1 MSQPVVLL
9 STCGDEIKAQAI
21 ATYLIEQRLAAC
33 VNLVTGVKSTYRWD
47 GEIRTDS
54 EVLLVIKS
62 QRDQVQSIKQVLVE
76 LSGYELPE
84 LIAMEIVDGSQH
96 YLDWLTVE
104 SRQPN
109 VETSS
114 E

>member
-1 MSQPVVLL
+1 MSQPVVLF
-9 STCGDEIKAQAI
+9 STCSDEAKAQAI
-21 ATYLIEQRLAAC
+21 ATLLVEQRLAAC
-33 VNLVTGVKSTYRWD
+33 VNIVNGIKSTYRWE
-47 GEIRTDS
+47 GVIRTDN
-54 EVLLVIKS
+54 EVLLIIKS
-62 QRDQVQSIKQVLVE
+62 QRDQVQSIKQVVQE

-84 LIAMEIVDGSQH
+84 LIAMEIIDGSQH

-109 VETSS
+109 VETST

>member
-1 MSQPVVLL
+1 MSQPVVLF
-9 STCGDEIKAQAI
+9 STCGDETKAQSV
-21 ATYLIEQRLAAC
+21 ATMLVEQRLAAC
-33 VNLVTGVKSTYRWD
+33 VNIVAGIKSTYRWE
-47 GEIRTDS
+47 GAIKTDN
-54 EVLLVIKS
+54 EVLLIIKS
-62 QRDQVQSIKQVLVE
+62 QRDQVQSIKQVVQE

-84 LIAMEIVDGSQH
+84 LIAMEIIDGSQH

>member
-1 MSQPVVLL
+1 MSQPVVLF
-9 STCGDEIKAQAI
+9 STCSDETKAQSI
-21 ATYLIEQRLAAC
+21 ATLLVEQRLAAC
-33 VNLVTGVKSTYRWD
+33 VNIVSGIKSTYRWE
-47 GEIRTDS
+47 GAIRTDN
-54 EVLLVIKS
+54 EILLIIKS
-62 QRDQVQSIKQVLVE
+62 QRDQVQSIKQVVQE

-84 LIAMEIVDGSQH
+84 LIAMEIIDGSQH

-109 VETSS
+109 VETST

>member
-9 STCGDEIKAQAI
+9 STCSDEAKAQSI
-21 ATYLIEQRLAAC
+21 ATLLVEQRLAAC
-33 VNLVTGVKSTYRWD
+33 VNMVQGVKSTYRWE
-47 GEIRTDS
+47 GAIKTDS
-54 EVLLVIKS
+54 EILLIIKS
-62 QRDQVQSIKQVLVE
+62 QRDQVQSIKQVVQE

-84 LIAMEIVDGSQH
+84 LIAMEIIDGSQH

>member
-9 STCGDEIKAQAI
+9 STCADEAKAQAI
-21 ATYLIEQRLAAC
+21 ATQLIEQRLAAC
-33 VNLVTGVKSTYRWD
+33 VNQVPGVKSTYRWE
-47 GEIRTDS
+47 GAIRTDS
-54 EVLLVIKS
+54 EILLVIKS
-62 QRDQVQSIKQVLVE
+62 QRDQVQSIKQVVVE

-84 LIAMEIVDGSQH
+84 LIAMEIIDGSQH

-104 SRQPN
+104 SRQLN

>member
-1 MSQPVVLL
+1 
-9 STCGDEIKAQAI
+9 
-21 ATYLIEQRLAAC
+21 
-33 VNLVTGVKSTYRWD
+33 
-47 GEIRTDS
+47 
-54 EVLLVIKS
+54 
-62 QRDQVQSIKQVLVE
+62 VQSIKQVVQE

-84 LIAMEIVDGSQH
+84 LIAMEIIDGSQH

-109 VETSS
+109 VETST